1 MTSPLLLDRPQN
13 GGLRPTGG
21 AASGGGRL
29 DVPPVGTRRGRPRG
43 WLIGM
48 AGLLAVQVTG
58 WAAEHP
64 ATTRELT
71 ARRLLA
77 AVTERG
83 WSDVAGWLL
92 DRSEADPDFTAAFRE
107 AVPLARSRL
116 LVESVRREPDL
127 DKRQKVLDEAQR
139 ILDQC
144 ISQHRQASQAI
155 EATIQLAGL
164 LIERGRL
171 DLLRAERGNGDPER
185 FRVSAT
191 DAFLRAAFTLE
202 GEPGTGGRETASAVR
217 AVQAERE
224 AIELQIRKLSTRPA
238 AGDGRQ
244 PRFRDRRS
252 LTRQE
257 QRELDGLEERR
268 QSLRASLLQIR
279 LLAAE
284 AHFERSRA
292 AVGGSEAGKAALEA
306 SSQRYGEIAT
316 EYRSRAAGLWAEYF
330 LGRNQAAGGDPAGAV
345 RTLADLRRLD
355 GEDGVVPI
363 LRAKAINVT
372 LGCWL
377 TTPSPDDDAQFDRR
391 LREITLAALPEPPI
405 DPDWLEMKYRAAVLL
420 RNRSEGLSA
429 GEKKDRA
436 ALLRD
441 ARQLAGEVVAA
452 NGFFAREARQLVS
465 ELGAVAPRAGGSL
478 PVFETA
484 MDEARSAFTAFQTQ
498 RAAPDAPTT
507 DLDRT
512 RDAAIAALRQ
522 ALSVGDLPEEGEAR
536 SQRLAA
542 VNQARYLLAY
552 LCYDGGAAAG
562 RLHDAAVL
570 GGFLAERYPQTPI
583 SRQAAKIALA
593 SWQQLQAQ
601 ADGDWAADARRQAV
615 RLSERMMD
623 AWPLDAE
630 AGDAALVAIAAAA
643 ADHDPDGIEAVLQRV
658 PDGMPR
664 RAEVLLRAGVA
675 VWQEA
680 MAARDGRADRAAEV
694 DRRNGDRQRAIRILD
709 EGLELVRR
717 LSPQPSLE
725 ALTVM
730 AAIVRCQAGMEDGD
744 IDGVIRLLDDPV
756 VGPWKILRQE
766 GSGGRG
772 LLPTTVLESGLSLC
786 LMAFIET
793 ERFTDAE
800 TAMRAMEACASQDA
814 MASARL
820 TAMYLRLGRDLE
832 RRLAVLGNDADSR
845 HPQFVAR
852 AEAMLA
858 GYEQFLE
865 GLVRRDDRASSRIW
879 VATTFLALGTG
890 ETARAVVPPVR
901 RQNYLAR
908 AKEIYE
914 SLLSGSGTPVAAE
927 QAAVRLKLAE
937 VHAALKDWPAA
948 LAEMQIALT
957 DGEVQRAIAAQIQA
971 AELLEAAG
979 EQSRGEDAR
988 RFFRGA
994 IQGWPGSAQGE
1005 ESVIWGWGRLAQRL
1019 SRTAFDDANPQAQD
1033 ARAHYF
1039 EARYRLARCRLK
1051 VAEGETDPAAR
1062 KKLLDQAERD
1072 VLFEYRLHAELG
1084 GEALRERF
1092 ERLLIDVQ
1100 TLRGDSRPAGLPGGG
1115 TSVRPADRPREE

>member
-1 MTSPLLLDRPQN
+1 MNSLRLLDLPKS
-13 GGLRPTGG
+13 GGLRQTDGS
-21 AASGGGRL
+21 ASGGGRL
-29 DVPPVGTRRGRPRG
+29 DAPTAGTGRGCLRG

-48 AGLLAVQVTG
+48 AGLLAVQATG
-58 WAAEHP
+58 WAAEPP
-64 ATTRELT
+64 ATTREVT

-92 DRSEADPDFTAAFRE
+92 DRIEADPDFTAAFRE
-107 AVPLARSRL
+107 AVPLARGRL

-127 DKRQKVLDEAQR
+127 DKRQTVLDEAQR
-139 ILDQC
+139 TLDQC
-144 ISQHRQASQAI
+144 ISQHRQTSRAI
-155 EATIQLAGL
+155 EAMIQLAGL

-171 DLLRAERGNGDPER
+171 DLLRAERGNGDAER
-185 FRVSAT
+185 FRASAS
-191 DAFLRAAFTLE
+191 DAFLRAAVTLE
-202 GEPGTGGRETASAVR
+202 GEPDAGGREAASAVH

-244 PRFRDRRS
+244 PRFRDRRG

-257 QRELDGLEERR
+257 QRDLDDLEERR

-284 AHFERSRA
+284 AHYERSRA
-292 AVGGSEAGKAALEA
+292 AAGGSEAGKAALEA
-306 SSQRYGEIAT
+306 SSQRYREIAT

-330 LGRNQAAGGDPAGAV
+330 LGRNQAAGGDPTGAV

-355 GEDGVVPI
+355 GDDGVVPI

-377 TTPSPDDDAQFDRR
+377 TTPSPADDAQFDRR
-391 LREITLAALPEPPI
+391 LRDIALAALPDPPV

-420 RNRSEGLSA
+420 RNRSESSSA

-452 NGFFAREARQLVS
+452 NGFLAREARQLVS
-465 ELGAVAPRAGGSL
+465 ELGAIVPRSGRSL
-478 PVFETA
+478 PAFDTA
-484 MDEARSAFTAFQTQ
+484 MDEARSAFASFQTQ
-498 RAAPDAPTT
+498 RAAPDAPPT
-507 DLDRT
+507 DVDRT
-512 RDAAIAALRQ
+512 RDVAMVALRQ
-522 ALSVGDLPEEGEAR
+522 ALAVGDLPEEGEAR
-536 SQRLAA
+536 SERLAA
-542 VNQARYLLAY
+542 INQARYLLAY
-552 LCYDGGAAAG
+552 LCYDGGAAVG

-570 GGFLAERYPQTPI
+570 GGFLAERYPQTPV

-593 SWQQLQAQ
+593 SWQQLQSQ
-601 ADGDWAADARRQAV
+601 ADGDWATDARRQAV
-615 RLSERMMD
+615 RLAEHIMD

-630 AGDAALVAIAAAA
+630 AGDAALVAVAAAA
-643 ADHDPDGIEAVLQRV
+643 ADHDPDGIEAVLRRV
-658 PDGMPR
+658 SDGMPR
-664 RAEVLLRAGVA
+664 RAEVLLRSGVA
-675 VWQEA
+675 LWQEA
-680 MAARDGRADRAAEV
+680 TAVRDGQADRAAGV
-694 DRRNGDRQRAIRILD
+694 DRRNGDRQRAIRVLD
-709 EGLELVRR
+709 EGLEVVRR

-766 GSGGRG
+766 GSGGRDP
-772 LLPTTVLESGLSLC
+772 LPATVLEGGLSLC

-793 ERFTDAE
+793 ERFNDAE
-800 TAMRAMEACASQDA
+800 TAMRAMEARASQDA

-820 TAMYLRLGRDLE
+820 NAMYLRLGRDLE
-832 RRLAVLGNDADSR
+832 RRLAVLGHDAHSR
-845 HPQFVAR
+845 HPQSVAR
-852 AEAMLA
+852 AEAMLV

-890 ETARAVVPPVR
+890 ETAHAVVPPVR

-914 SLLSGSGTPVAAE
+914 SLLSGSGTLGAAE
-927 QAAVRLKLAE
+927 KAGVRLKLAE
-937 VHAALKDWPAA
+937 VQAALKDWTAS
-948 LAEMQIALT
+948 LAQMQIALT
-957 DGEVQRAIAAQIQA
+957 DGEVQRAIAVQTQA

-994 IQGWPGSAQGE
+994 IEGWPGSAQGG

-1019 SRTAFDDANPQAQD
+1019 SRTAFDDTNPQAQD
-1033 ARAHYF
+1033 ARTHYF

-1051 VAEGETDPAAR
+1051 LAECETDPNGR

-1072 VLFEYRLHAELG
+1072 VIFEFRLHSELG

-1092 ERLLIDVQ
+1092 DQLLTDVQ
-1100 TLRGDSRPAGLPGGG
+1100 TFRGDSRPAGLSGGG
-1115 TSVRPADRPREE
+1115 TSVQPADGPRAE